1 MAGNYQSKVFF
12 EQKDSE
18 EKGETTVLQDRTHP
32 SQKKFFAL
40 LGTQICM
47 PLSYYHCN
55 VGLEVRPI
63 CDVGPESRP
72 ISFLYPI
79 LIVPHLI
86 LTPWSFSPSVRRSVP
101 LQEGPRGVQHRA
113 RRLHC
118 RPGPAAAASP
128 GPGAAPTGAGSG
140 GSAGAATPGRLPAPD
155 ASDDEGGATLIAPG
169 GPAGGGGDH
178 VPSPTLDLLTTPP
191 DGGPGRGG

>member
-113 RRLHC
+113 RGLRQRPAPLRRDQGEQIAQRVLPVRPRGASH
-118 RPGPAAAASP
+118 RPGPRRP
-128 GPGAAPTGAGSG
+128 QIHQRRP
-140 GSAGAATPGRLPAPD
+140 
-155 ASDDEGGATLIAPG
+155 
-169 GPAGGGGDH
+169 
-178 VPSPTLDLLTTPP
+178 
-191 DGGPGRGG
+191 